1 MISLEFSVGKKAEFF
16 KEPLALHDFTERE
29 QQCEKIDRKHAV
41 TDFWETLKNYEITW
55 GAG

>member
-1 MISLEFSVGKKAEFF
+1 MNVMISLEFSVGKKAEFF

-41 TDFWETLKNYEITW
+41 TDF
-55 GAG
+55 